1 MVKKKKASKNV
12 EVAEPVAVEEAS
24 FTDDLKARLDEIKGC
39 EGYVGYILRNSK
51 SAAIDLKDPSKLIDY
66 AILSASA
73 IEAQD
78 ELSELFNLGEVKNVF
93 VYGREVKKVSFTAG
107 DQKVSVF
114 MEKNADLE
122 GVLKRLRQF

>member
-12 EVAEPVAVEEAS
+12 EFAEPVAVEEAS
-24 FTDDLKARLDEIKGC
+24 FKDDLKARLDEIKGC

-73 IEAQD
+73 IDAQE
-78 ELSELFNLGEVKNVF
+78 ELSELFNLGEVKTIF
-93 VYGREVKKVSFTAG
+93 VYGREVKTVSFTAG

-122 GVLKRLRQF
+122 GVLKRLRQS